1 MLAPDTIPL
10 SCKEVVSRV
19 EPEGVLLFQV
29 RTDEMFFVSQGAFS
43 LFLLCNGSR
52 TVEEIQGLLAH
63 YQPEL
68 ATQAGQEQV
77 EQFLESLAKR
87 RLVELWR

>member
-43 LFLLCNGSR
+43 LFLLCRGDSR
-52 TVEEIQGLLAH
+52 VVGPLSTGTCYPGGAR
-63 YQPEL
+63 
-68 ATQAGQEQV
+68 AG
-77 EQFLESLAKR
+77 
-87 RLVELWR
+87 

>member
-10 SCKEVVSRV
+10 PCKEVVSRV
-19 EPEGVLLFQV
+19 EPGGALLFQV
-29 RTDEMFFVSQGAFS
+29 RTDEMFFVSPGAFS
-43 LFLLCNGSR
+43 LFSLCDGSR
-52 TVEEIQGLLAH
+52 TIAEIHALLAH

-68 ATQAGQEQV
+68 ASQAGHEQV
-77 EQFLESLAKR
+77 ERFLESLAER